1 MASET
6 WSLRIVSLEARTS
19 GQETHAILSGWPSPT
34 DSEVK
39 RKVPGLVPFA
49 REPIVKRRG
58 GVEDQRSRDRGVE
71 RN

>member
-1 MASET
+1 M
-6 WSLRIVSLEARTS
+6 VRTP
-19 GQETHAILSGWPSPT
+19 GRETHAILSGWPSPT

-58 GVEDQRSRDRGVE
+58 GVEDQRSRDKGV
-71 RN
+71 